1 MLHSWKNRVHSRVIF
16 PASGYYLHP
25 CLQRYFFFS
34 VYCECCELLGHY
46 KKQLFITGG
55 VFIMVTGMSGVQ
67 FYLFSHKWFTK
78 LNECKVG
85 VWFLNHKYDYRHYH
99 TQVIISDWDWDRDRD
114 RLRQSGHFFLNQKG
128 TFGNQEGNWLLDAD
142 WTFLLFAATITYIQI
157 RQHNIPL
164 PIN

>member
-1 MLHSWKNRVHSRVIF
+1 MLHSQKNCVHSRVIF

-67 FYLFSHKWFTK
+67 FYLLSHKWFTK

-85 VWFLNHKYDYRHYH
+85 VWFHNHKYDYRHYH
-99 TQVIISDWDWDRDRD
+99 TQVIISDWDWDRDR
-114 RLRQSGHFFLNQKG
+114 LRQSGHFFLNHKG
-128 TFGNQEGNWLLDAD
+128 TFGNQEGMITWCWLN
-142 WTFLLFAATITYIQI
+142 LFAVCSNNYIYT
-157 RQHNIPL
+157 N
-164 PIN
+164 

>member
-1 MLHSWKNRVHSRVIF
+1 MLHSRKNRVHSQVIF

-55 VFIMVTGMSGVQ
+55 VFKMVTGMSGVQ
-67 FYLFSHKWFTK
+67 FYLLSHKWFTK

-99 TQVIISDWDWDRDRD
+99 TQVIISDWDWDRDR
-114 RLRQSGHFFLNQKG
+114 LRQSGHFFLNQKG
-128 TFGNQEGNWLLDAD
+128 TFGNQEGMITWYWLN
-142 WTFLLFAATITYIQI
+142 LFSVCSNNYIYT
-157 RQHNIPL
+157 N
-164 PIN
+164 